1 MALPNTIEI
10 KFTGDSTELTT
21 AIKSLDKATKSLIN
35 SQAKLVDKE
44 RKGSSTKEKHKKQV
58 EALIISVKALGGQ
71 WSKNSTLLS
80 LHKKA
85 LKGDKVAMQ
94 QLRNETRKYIT
105 TLGMAKKGMLE
116 TAHSTRILG
125 GSFAVLRSKLLLVA
139 FATLLIKNTIGKLVS
154 AQGEQELA
162 EKKLSSAIGRRS
174 TELLKFASIQ
184 QKATTYGDEETIT
197 AMSLIGAYTDN
208 EEAIKSLT
216 KASMDLASAKGMDLA
231 TATDLVA
238 KSVFSSTNALSRY
251 GVTVEG
257 NVGSTDRL
265 NMAVKALGNMYGGQS
280 QAQAKT
286 MTGALKQSGNAIGDT
301 AEALGKLLSPAIV
314 SMAKGF
320 TGASEAVTG
329 YIDSLRL
336 SNTVL
341 QGIVDTEVREEVILA
356 KIARLKADIARG
368 ETGLIG
374 SSASL
379 IGKRAKLIEMEQMLA
394 LNREGNFAE
403 FNEAELA
410 ELSMLGN
417 KHGQYLA
424 LQADMQ
430 RNSVLH
436 KQQISD
442 IEIMKQHWD
451 ELSMAS
457 PWSEDSLALEDVA
470 IDIEFVNGLIK
481 EQGKLYEDT
490 RVTLNKQGLE
500 IAKNDKAK
508 IDSMHKERASMIMTA
523 SLNQKSAKDTMKAV
537 LRAEMGK
544 ATAVLITK
552 ILSRFPFPLNLA
564 MATGAGALASGLFD
578 ATIQKFAKGGD
589 FVTDKP
595 ELIMVGEAGRE
606 HVQITPVDRP
616 EDRALGGGVTVNIMG
631 GVVDEGYIRNELIP
645 AINKSGLGI
654 A

>member
-10 KFTGDSTELTT
+10 KFKGDSTALTS
-21 AIKSLDKATKSLIN
+21 AIKSLDTATKSLIN

-44 RKGSSTKEKHKKQV
+44 RKGSTTKEKHKKQV
-58 EALIISVKALGGQ
+58 EALIISVHALGGQ
-71 WSKNSTLLS
+71 WKKNSTLLA

-85 LKGDKVAMQ
+85 LKGDKLSMQ
-94 QLRNETRKYIT
+94 KLRNETKKYIA
-105 TLGMAKKGMLE
+105 TLGMAKKGMLD

-125 GSFAVLRSKLLLVA
+125 GSFAVLRSKLLIIA
-139 FATLLIKNTIGKLVS
+139 FAVMLVKQTIGKLVT

-174 TELLKFASIQ
+174 TELLRFASIQ
-184 QKATTYGDEETIT
+184 QKVTAFGDEETIT
-197 AMSLIGAYTDN
+197 AMSLIGAYTNN
-208 EEAIKSLT
+208 EEAIKKLT
-216 KASMDLASAKGMDLA
+216 VASMDLASAKGMDLA

-251 GVTVEG
+251 GVVVEG

-265 NMAVKALGNMYGGQS
+265 NMATESLAKMYGGQAK
-280 QAQAKT
+280 AQAET
-286 MTGALKQSGNAIGDT
+286 MANQLKSAGNAAGDT
-301 AEALGKLLSPAIV
+301 SEAVGRFLSPAIIRI
-314 SMAKGF
+314 AKSF
-320 TGASEAVTG
+320 RGASEAVTS
-329 YIDSLRL
+329 YLDQLRL
-336 SNTVL
+336 SNTEL
-341 QGIVDTEVREEVILA
+341 KGIVDTETREDILLA
-356 KIARLKADIARG
+356 KIIKAKKELAIFEDGSVAGSVLAIDKKKELIGLEEQLALTRQLNFYELTESEKEHIAGLDVQHGLQLKAEAIESRMAVN
-368 ETGLIG
+368 
-374 SSASL
+374 
-379 IGKRAKLIEMEQMLA
+379 RAINAEQQAQDQENL
-394 LNREGNFAE
+394 
-403 FNEAELA
+403 FNIW
-410 ELSMLGN
+410 N
-417 KHGQYLA
+417 
-424 LQADMQ
+424 
-430 RNSVLH
+430 
-436 KQQISD
+436 
-442 IEIMKQHWD
+442 D
-451 ELSMAS
+451 E
-457 PWSEDSLALEDVA
+457 SLALEDVA
-470 IDIEFVNGLIK
+470 VNADFVNDLIE

-508 IDSMHKERASMIMTA
+508 IDAMHKERASMIMTA

-544 ATAVLITK
+544 ATAILITK

-589 FVTDKP
+589 FVTNKP

-616 EDRALGGGVTVNIMG
+616 EDRALGGGGVTVNIMG
-631 GVVDEGYIRNELIP
+631 GIVQEDYVTNELLP
-645 AINKSGLGI
+645 AINKARAL

>member
-10 KFTGDSTELTT
+10 KFTGDSTALTT

-44 RKGSSTKEKHKKQV
+44 RKGSSVKEKHKKQV
-58 EALIISVKALGGQ
+58 EALIISVHALGGQ
-71 WSKNSTLLS
+71 WAKNSTLLT
-80 LHKKA
+80 LHRKA
-85 LKGDKVAMQ
+85 LKGDKLSMQ
-94 QLRNETRKYIT
+94 KLRNETKKYIA
-105 TLGMAKKGMLE
+105 TLGMAKKGMLD

-125 GSFAVLRSKLLLVA
+125 GSFAVLRSKLLIIAFGVMLV
-139 FATLLIKNTIGKLVS
+139 KNSIGKLVT

-184 QKATTYGDEETIT
+184 QKVTAFGDEETIT

-208 EEAIKSLT
+208 EEQIKSLT

-251 GVTVEG
+251 GVVVEG

-265 NMAVKALGNMYGGQS
+265 NMATESLAKMYGGQA
-280 QAQAKT
+280 QAQAET
-286 MTGALKQSGNAIGDT
+286 MTNQLKSAGNAVGDT
-301 AEALGKLLSPAIV
+301 AEAVGRFLSPAIIRV
-314 SMAKGF
+314 AKNF
-320 TGASEAVTG
+320 TGASEAVTS
-329 YIDSLRL
+329 YLDQLRL
-336 SNTVL
+336 SNTEL
-341 QGIVDTEVREEVILA
+341 KGIIDTETREEAILA
-356 KIARLKADIARG
+356 KIARVKIQIAESDASDRG
-368 ETGLIG
+368 HTAIFAKKKQELID
-374 SSASL
+374 L
-379 IGKRAKLIEMEQMLA
+379 EEQLA
-394 LNREGNFAE
+394 LTRQGNFFE
-403 FNEAELA
+403 FNEADKEHIARLGVQHGLMLKTKAIDSRIAVDRAINA
-410 ELSMLGN
+410 E
-417 KHGQYLA
+417 Q
-424 LQADMQ
+424 QAQDQ
-430 RNSVLH
+430 ENLFN
-436 KQQISD
+436 I
-442 IEIMKQHWD
+442 WND
-451 ELSMAS
+451 E
-457 PWSEDSLALEDVA
+457 SLALEDVA
-470 IDIEFVNGLIK
+470 VNANFVNEIIAK
-481 EQGKLYEDT
+481 QGKLYEDT
-490 RVTLNKQGLE
+490 RVTLNDQGLE

-578 ATIQKFAKGGD
+578 ATVQKFAKGGD
-589 FVTDKP
+589 FVTDRP

-616 EDRALGGGVTVNIMG
+616 EDRALGGGGLTVNIMG
-631 GVVDEGYIRNELIP
+631 GIVQEDYVTNELLP
-645 AINKSGLGI
+645 AINRARAL

>member
-1 MALPNTIEI
+1 MAQLPDTIEI
-10 KFTGDSTELTT
+10 KFIGDSTALTS
-21 AIKSLDKATKSLIN
+21 AIKSLDNATKSLVN

-44 RKGSSTKEKHKKQV
+44 RKGSSTKERHKKQV

-71 WSKNSTLLS
+71 WSKNSKLLS

-105 TLGMAKKGMLE
+105 TLGMTKKGMLD

-139 FATLLIKNTIGKLVS
+139 FATLIVKNTIGKLVS

-162 EKKLSSAIGRRS
+162 EKKLASSVGRRS

-184 QKATTYGDEETIT
+184 QKVTAFGDEETIT

-208 EEAIKSLT
+208 EEAIKKLT
-216 KASMDLASAKGMDLA
+216 VASMDLASAKGMDLA

-251 GVTVEG
+251 GVVVEG

-265 NMAVKALGNMYGGQS
+265 NMATKSLANMYGGQAK
-280 QAQAKT
+280 AQAET
-286 MTGALKQSGNAIGDT
+286 MTNQLKSAGNAMGDS
-301 AEALGKLLSPAIV
+301 AEAIGRFLSPAIIRL
-314 SMAKGF
+314 SKNF
-320 TGASEAVTG
+320 KGASEAVTS
-329 YIDSLRL
+329 YLDQLRL
-336 SNTVL
+336 SNTEL
-341 QGIVDTEVREEVILA
+341 KGIVDTEARENVLLA
-356 KIARLKADIARG
+356 KILKAKKELAIFEDGTVAGSVLAIDKKK
-368 ETGLIG
+368 ELIG
-374 SSASL
+374 L
-379 IGKRAKLIEMEQMLA
+379 EEQLA
-394 LNREGNFAE
+394 LTRQGNFHE
-403 FNEAELA
+403 LGEQGEAEVIKQEKLHGLMLKTEAIETRIAVARSINA
-410 ELSMLGN
+410 E
-417 KHGQYLA
+417 Q
-424 LQADMQ
+424 Q
-430 RNSVLH
+430 
-436 KQQISD
+436 KQDQEHLFNI
-442 IEIMKQHWD
+442 WND
-451 ELSMAS
+451 E
-457 PWSEDSLALEDVA
+457 SLLLEDVA
-470 IDIEFVNGLIK
+470 VNAEFVNEIIE

-490 RVTLNKQGLE
+490 RVTLNNQGLE

-544 ATAVLITK
+544 ATAILITK

>member
-80 LHKKA
+80 LHRKA

-280 QAQAKT
+280 QAQANT

-314 SMAKGF
+314 SMSKMF

-329 YIDSLRL
+329 YVDALRL
-336 SNTVL
+336 SNTEL
-341 QGIVDTEVREEVILA
+341 KGIIDTETREEVILA
-356 KIARLKADIARG
+356 KIARLKNQIAESDASDRG
-368 ETGLIG
+368 HTAIFAKKKQELID
-374 SSASL
+374 L
-379 IGKRAKLIEMEQMLA
+379 EEQLA
-394 LNREGNFAE
+394 LTRQGNFFE
-403 FNEAELA
+403 FNEADKEHITRLGVQHGLLLKTEAIESRIAVDRAINA
-410 ELSMLGN
+410 E
-417 KHGQYLA
+417 Q
-424 LQADMQ
+424 QAQDQ
-430 RNSVLH
+430 EDLFN
-436 KQQISD
+436 I
-442 IEIMKQHWD
+442 WND
-451 ELSMAS
+451 E
-457 PWSEDSLALEDVA
+457 SLALEDVA
-470 IDIEFVNGLIK
+470 VNANFVNEIIAK
-481 EQGKLYEDT
+481 QGKLYEDT
-490 RVTLNKQGLE
+490 RVTLNDQGLE

-578 ATIQKFAKGGD
+578 ATVQKFAKGGD
-589 FVTDKP
+589 FVTDRP

-616 EDRALGGGVTVNIMG
+616 EDRALGGGGLTVNIMG
-631 GVVDEGYIRNELIP
+631 GIVQEDYVTNELLP
-645 AINKSGLGI
+645 AINRARAL